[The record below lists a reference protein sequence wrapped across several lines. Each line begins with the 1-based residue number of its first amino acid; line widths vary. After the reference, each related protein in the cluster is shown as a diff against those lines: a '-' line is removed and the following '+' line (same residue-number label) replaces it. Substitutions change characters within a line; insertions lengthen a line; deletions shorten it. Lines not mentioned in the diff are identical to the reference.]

1 MAVEENTK
9 KSFSFKLNS
18 KSGHSK
24 VSLKEQDRLFDK
36 GNDKDTEKDYILS
49 AEGQELKR

>member
-9 KSFSFKLNS
+9 KSFSFKL

-24 VSLKEQDRLFDK
+24 VSLKEQDRLFVK

>member
-9 KSFSFKLNS
+9 KSFSFKLSS

-24 VSLKEQDRLFDK
+24 VNLKEKDRLFDK
-36 GNDKDTEKDYILS
+36 GDDKDTDKDYILS

>member
-24 VSLKEQDRLFDK
+24 VSLKEQDRLFVK

-49 AEGQELKR
+49 AQGQELKR